1 MNWKI
6 KREGGFSII
15 EIMIVV
21 LIIGI
26 GASMA
31 VLYID
36 TSDERLKFE
45 ARRLFAMTQ
54 LARDDAII
62 KSESLGL
69 VVHQSHYY
77 FTRFE
82 NSKWIQIVD
91 KPYRVFE
98 LSSDIRMRE
107 LIKNESSDESQLL
120 ENKDDLIYFLPT
132 GESSEFQIWIGNDND
147 SEYVLSGTMLGELS
161 MKKTESL

>member
-1 MNWKI
+1 MNGEI
-6 KREGGFSII
+6 KREGGFSLI

-54 LARDDAII
+54 LARD
-62 KSESLGL
+62 
-69 VVHQSHYY
+69 